1 MTKRYSLSVCSIFLG
16 VLFFMT
22 IALPLYSSDMSD
34 AKMLRERSEKE
45 IQQLEV
51 CVKNFGDD
59 SEKERFNKAQRL
71 VKMGK
76 LKITQSKF
84 KDAIDNYNQ
93 YLKMQYN
100 LYVDLAKKYIDRA
113 QSVNDEVAEEL
124 VDHIDKPKVDKYFK
138 LAYRNLKSA
147 RDSMNQKNPEQ
158 AIRDCRKSKEYSLGV
173 YKLIGQSVPDKYT
186 VDVIDLQGKIAGK

>member
-84 KDAIDNYNQ
+84 KDAIGNYNQ

>member
-1 MTKRYSLSVCSIFLG
+1 MKTRGFYFIICMICTSLMAIP
-16 VLFFMT
+16 LF
-22 IALPLYSSDMSD
+22 ASDMSD
-34 AKMLRERSEKE
+34 AKMLRERCEKE
-45 IQQLEV
+45 VKHLEV
-51 CVKNFGDD
+51 CVKNFGDT
-59 SEKERFNKAQRL
+59 SEKERFAKAERL
-71 VKMGK
+71 LKIGK
-76 LKITQSKF
+76 LKITQSRF
-84 KDAIDNYNQ
+84 KKAVETYNQ

>member
-1 MTKRYSLSVCSIFLG
+1 MTKRNSLTVCSIFLS
-16 VLFFMT
+16 VLFLMT
-22 IALPLYSSDMSD
+22 IALPLYSSNMSD

-84 KDAIDNYNQ
+84 KDAIDKYNQ

-100 LYVDLAKKYIDRA
+100 LYVDLAKKYIDRT

-124 VDHIDKPKVDKYFK
+124 VDHIDKPNVDKYFK
-138 LAYRNLKSA
+138 LAYRNLKNA
-147 RDSMNQKNPEQ
+147 RDSMNQKNPVQ

-173 YKLIGQSVPDKYT
+173 YKLVGQSVPDKYT
-186 VDVIDLQGKIAGK
+186 VDVLDAQGKIAGN

>member
-1 MTKRYSLSVCSIFLG
+1 MKKHHSSLLCSILLS

>member
-1 MTKRYSLSVCSIFLG
+1 MTKRYSLSVCSIFLS
-16 VLFFMT
+16 VLFLMA

-34 AKMLRERSEKE
+34 AKMLREKSEKE
-45 IQQLEV
+45 IQRLEV

-76 LKITQSKF
+76 LKITQSQF
-84 KDAIDNYNQ
+84 KDAIDKYNQ
-93 YLKMQYN
+93 YLKMQHN
-100 LYVDLAKKYIDRA
+100 LYVDLAKKYINRTRA
-113 QSVNDEVAEEL
+113 VNDEVSEDL
-124 VDHIDKPKVDKYFK
+124 VDHIDKPNVDKYFK

-147 RDSMNQKNPEQ
+147 SDSMNQKNPVQ

-173 YKLIGQSVPDKYT
+173 YKLIGQTVPDKYS
-186 VDVIDLQGKIAGK
+186 VDVIDIQGKIAGN